1 MDFKF
6 TEDQNLLRNS
16 IAEIMTKDIT
26 IDYVREC
33 DEKGE
38 YPYRFYERAV
48 ELGWIGL
55 PFPEEYGGFGGNAIE
70 LVILGE
76 EISRWGYDLAI
87 AIGLSMFN
95 GLSILHHGTEEQ
107 KQYYIRKVIN
117 GEIRVS
123 ISVTEPN
130 AGSDA
135 ASLTTEGVK
144 RGDVYIIN
152 GQKVFCS
159 AAHAKNC
166 IIKLYVRT
174 DATLKKHQGI
184 TAFLIPADTK
194 GLTIQRI
201 KTLGRCILGTN
212 ELFLEDVEV
221 SEKNI
226 LGGLN
231 KGWDVMMDGLELE
244 RLYGASAYVGNTQ
257 TVLDTALQHAKERI
271 QFGRPIG
278 TFQAIAHMLSDMQ
291 TELEAGRLLVYRA
304 AWNISQGK
312 PSLKEVSMAKL
323 YTSEMFAR
331 HAAAGMQ
338 IMGGYGYCMEYDMQ
352 RYFRDSRITTIVA
365 GTSQIQRTIIAR
377 AMGLKVQ

>member
-16 IAEIMTKDIT
+16 IAEVMKKDIT
-26 IDYVREC
+26 IDYVRQC
-33 DEKGE
+33 DDACE
-38 YPYRFYERAV
+38 YPYRFYDKAV

-55 PFPEEYGGFGGNAIE
+55 PFPEEYGGSGGNAIE

-117 GEIRVS
+117 GENRLS

-135 ASLTTEGVK
+135 ASLTTEAVK
-144 RGDVYIIN
+144 KGDSYIIN

-166 IIKLYVRT
+166 IIKLYART
-174 DATLKKHQGI
+174 EATLKKHQGI

-201 KTLGRCILGTN
+201 NTLGRHILGTN
-212 ELFLEDVEV
+212 ELFLEDVKV
-221 SEKNI
+221 SEKTV

-231 KGWDVMMDGLELE
+231 KGWEVMMDGLELE

-257 TVLDTALQHAKERI
+257 TVLDTALQYAKGRI

-278 TFQAIAHMLSDMQ
+278 TFQAVAHMLSDMQ

-312 PSLKEVSMAKL
+312 QSFKEVSMAKL

-331 HAAAGMQ
+331 HAAMGMQ